1 MAVPDASKVRVRIA
15 PSPTGFA
22 HLGTASTALYNVL
35 FARANGGTFVLRID
49 DTDVERNRPEYEV
62 VIYESLH
69 WLGLDWDEG
78 PDKGG
83 PDGPYRQSERLDLY
97 KQHAARLLADGKA
110 YRCYCTLEEL
120 DAERKQAQAEK
131 RPYKYSRRCLGPDV
145 PKDRPVFTV
154 RFKVPG
160 GEVKFKD
167 MIRGDMS
174 FDSDLIGDFIIV
186 KSDGYPTYNFASPVD
201 DAAMKISHVIRGEE
215 HLSNTPFQLMIVD
228 ALGYE
233 RPLAYAHMPLILA
246 KDGSKLSKRKHPE
259 SNLILYREEGYLPE
273 AVLNYLALL
282 GWNPGTSQEI
292 FTFDELVRA
301 FSFDRVQHGGAR
313 FDWEKLNW
321 INGEYIRRLDDE
333 ELTRRLKP
341 FLPQLDEATIRRAV
355 PALKTRLPKLK
366 SAAELLEYLWTD
378 PPAPALEPDAAE
390 RVRAAIAVLND
401 VAWEPEAIHTALMAL
416 VEKSGLGPNK
426 TFMPIRL
433 AVTGK
438 KISPPI
444 DYTLALLAKDVAL
457 SRLQRAAGVARERDK
472 HVTY

>member
-1 MAVPDASKVRVRIA
+1 MAVPEASKVRVRIA

-22 HLGTASTALYNVL
+22 HLGTASTALYNLL
-35 FARANGGTFVLRID
+35 FARANGGTFVLRVD
-49 DTDVERNRPEYEV
+49 DTDMERNRPEYEIL
-62 VIYESLH
+62 IYESLH

-83 PDGPYRQSERLDLY
+83 PDSPYRQSERLDLY
-97 KQHAARLLADGKA
+97 KQHAAHLLEEGKA
-110 YRCYCTLEEL
+110 YRCYCTPEEL

-145 PKDRPVFTV
+145 HKERTEFTV

-201 DAAMKISHVIRGEE
+201 DAAMKITHVIRGEE
-215 HLSNTPFQLMIVD
+215 HLSNTPYQLMLVD

-233 RPLAYAHMPLILA
+233 RPVAYAHMPLILA
-246 KDGSKLSKRKHPE
+246 KDGTKMSKRKHPE
-259 SNLILYREEGYLPE
+259 TNLALYREQGYLPE
-273 AVLNYLALL
+273 ALINYLALL

-292 FTFDELVRA
+292 FTFEELVET

-321 INGEYIRRLDDE
+321 INGEYIRRLDDD
-333 ELTRRLKP
+333 ELARRLEP
-341 FLPQLDEATIRRAV
+341 FLPRLDDETIKRAV
-355 PALKTRLPKLK
+355 PALKTRMARL
-366 SAAELLEYLWTD
+366 ADATELLDYLWTD
-378 PPAPALEPDAAE
+378 PPAASIDPESVE
-390 RVRAAIAVLND
+390 RIRAAIGALQGVE
-401 VAWEPEAIHTALMAL
+401 WEPAAIHDTLMKV
-416 VEKSGLGPNK
+416 VEESGSKPNK
-426 TFMPIRL
+426 VFMPIRL

-444 DYTLALLAKDVAL
+444 DYTLALLPRDVAM
-457 SRLQRAAGVARERDK
+457 SRLQRSIAG
-472 HVTY
+472 T